1 MAWQKN
7 ISLAML
13 GVFLAGPVRGLG
25 AETTTALQGPRPA
38 DAVQLEVLIREVLER
53 NPEVQAARRTVEA
66 KRARIPQVRAWPDP
80 TVSLSYGG
88 NLLPPFT
95 VMNGDPSSARQFM
108 AEQEIP
114 YPGKTR
120 LRGEIA
126 TREADAEALT
136 YEATWRRIA
145 VEVKQAY
152 FDLYFADQSLS
163 TLRQERELLQRFAK
177 VAEIRYSVGKAA
189 QQDVL
194 RAQVELSR
202 LTERETVL
210 EQTRQTL
217 AAQLNSLRDLPVD
230 APIGSLAGTQQSVLL
245 LSFDELMAA
254 AQANFPVLKRQ
265 RALVEGTRLT
275 VELARK
281 ETRPNFS
288 LGYTYMQRAGLP
300 DMYGIT
306 FSTSLPIFHRS
317 KQDQAVAEAAAN
329 LESARRT
336 EANELTLLRY
346 RVKQEYLQAQA
357 ADQLLK
363 LYAQGIV
370 PQSTLTLESSLSS
383 YETGATDFLT
393 VLSNFTT
400 VLDYELGY
408 QQQLATHEKTLAR
421 LEELTG
427 LNLIQ

>member
-1 MAWQKN
+1 MAWRKN
-7 ISLAML
+7 TSLAML
-13 GVFLAGPVRGLG
+13 GVFLVVPARGLG

-38 DAVQLEVLIREVLER
+38 DAVQLEVLIREALER

-80 TVSLSYGG
+80 TVSVSYAG

-95 VMNGDPSSARQFM
+95 VMKGDPSSARQFM

-163 TLRQERELLQRFAK
+163 TLRQDRELLQRFAK

-210 EQTRQTL
+210 EQIRQTL

-230 APIGSLAGTQQSVLL
+230 APIGPLAGIQQSVLL

-265 RALVEGTRLT
+265 HALVEGTRLT

-317 KQDQAVAEAAAN
+317 KQDQGVTEAAAN

-363 LYAQGIV
+363 LYSQGIV

-393 VLSNFTT
+393 VHSNFTT
-400 VLDYELGY
+400 VLVITSNWRPMRKLWHGW
-408 QQQLATHEKTLAR
+408 R
-421 LEELTG
+421 
-427 LNLIQ
+427 N

>member
-1 MAWQKN
+1 MAWRITLLFSVVLFCATSN
-7 ISLAML
+7 
-13 GVFLAGPVRGLG
+13 RGSG
-25 AETTTALQGPRPA
+25 ADIASALPPPPPA
-38 DAVQLEVLIREVLER
+38 DANQLRALVQEARER
-53 NPEVQAARRTVEA
+53 NPEVQAARRAIEA
-66 KRARIPQVRAWPDP
+66 KRARIPQARAWSDP
-80 TVSLSYGG
+80 TVSVSYGG
-88 NLLPPFT
+88 NVLPPFT
-95 VMNGDPSSARQFM
+95 LMNGDPSSARQFT

-126 TREADAEALT
+126 TREADAEALS
-136 YEATWRRIA
+136 YEAVLRRIEA
-145 VEVKQAY
+145 EVKQAY
-152 FDLYFADQSLS
+152 FDLYFTDQSFT
-163 TLRQERELLQRFAK
+163 TLRKDRELLQRFAK